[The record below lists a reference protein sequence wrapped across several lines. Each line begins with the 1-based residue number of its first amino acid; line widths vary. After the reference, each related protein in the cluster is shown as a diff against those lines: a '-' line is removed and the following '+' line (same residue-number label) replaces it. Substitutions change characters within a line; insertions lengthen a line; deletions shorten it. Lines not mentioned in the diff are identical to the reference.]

1 MKALSLTQPWATAI
15 AVGQKQ
21 FETRSWPTKFRGEVC
36 IHAAKGYPK
45 FAREFASEEAE
56 FNDKTICTVD
66 WENLPLGKIICVAS
80 LVGCYHAETLT
91 PSRLES
97 HWGDFSIGR
106 FAFKLENVRVLK
118 TPVPAVGHLGFWP
131 VPHDLAN
138 EVAWELLKLEEIK
151 FRKYALYA
159 QA

>member
-21 FETRSWPTKFRGEVC
+21 FETRSWSTKFRGEVC
-36 IHAAKGYPK
+36 IHAAKGFPK
-45 FAREFASEEAE
+45 YAREFAAEEAE
-56 FNDKTICTVD
+56 FNDDSICTVD
-66 WENLPLGKIICVAS
+66 WTKCPLGAILCVAN
-80 LVGCYHAETLT
+80 LVECYPAEVLT

-118 TPVPAVGHLGFWP
+118 LPVPATGHLGFWP
-131 VPHDLAN
+131 VPWDEANAVARGLRDLS
-138 EVAWELLKLEEIK
+138 I
-151 FRKYALYA
+151 
-159 QA
+159 

>member
-21 FETRSWPTKFRGEVC
+21 FETRSWSTISFCGEVC
-36 IHAAKGYPK
+36 IHAAKGFPK
-45 FAREFASEEAE
+45 YAREFAAEEAE
-56 FNDKTICTVD
+56 FNDDSICTVD
-66 WENLPLGKIICVAS
+66 WDEGRGAILCVAN
-80 LVGCYHAETLT
+80 LVERYPAEILT

-118 TPVPAVGHLGFWP
+118 LPVPAT
-131 VPHDLAN
+131 DILAFG
-138 EVAWELLKLEEIK
+138 LS
-151 FRKYALYA
+151 RGMRPMR
-159 QA
+159 

>member
-1 MKALSLTQPWATAI
+1 MANTKRPRTGERRQINQPLKIDKLPPEIHEAVLTLRNRLGKTWEEIEALS
-15 AVGQKQ
+15 
-21 FETRSWPTKFRGEVC
+21 
-36 IHAAKGYPK
+36 AAPKDKGG
-45 FAREFASEEAE
+45 F
-56 FNDKTICTVD
+56 VD

-118 TPVPAVGHLGFWP
+118 TP
-131 VPHDLAN
+131 
-138 EVAWELLKLEEIK
+138 
-151 FRKYALYA
+151 
-159 QA
+159 